1 MKFTVDRLEMLNAV
15 KKVTKAL
22 PKMSPLRELTAIK
35 FDVNSDSGTVSVTC
49 TDLNTK
55 IQCRLSGVHIEETG
69 SFLMDKIIVNILS
82 LLSGD
87 TVEFESSNIS
97 NNVVAIKSGNTLYE
111 LPVMDIKNYPVI
123 NIPFPEDFICIQN
136 IGELVKNTA
145 FAAENNGSDTR
156 GKALQNIKLQFSPTG
171 VTAQAMNANFG
182 AFAKSDKGSDGSM
195 SLIIHEKALGMLC
208 GLLTSKDTLYVGV
221 SGKIAVFMKE
231 GLIFQ
236 TLLYN
241 GDYSESVRLMERIN
255 PVYSASVDSAQLLNL
270 ADGITSIFASDD
282 DKAINMCFTADKVVM
297 QTITATGKSISSIEA
312 KDVIVTPENGFYYQS
327 KNLIDCIKHTSG
339 EIKLAVD
346 KNGFLMLSSG
356 ENRYFMAPRR
366 ATQIKVKKEEK
377 KTKTVKN
384 SVAKVKKAA

>member
-1 MKFTVDRLEMLNAV
+1 MKFTVDRIGMLNAV
-15 KKVTKAL
+15 KKATKAL
-22 PKMSPLRELTAIK
+22 PKMSPMPELTGIK
-35 FDVNSDSGTVSVTC
+35 FDVNSDSGMVSVTC
-49 TDLNTK
+49 TDLNTQ
-55 IQCRLSGVHIEETG
+55 IQCRLSGVHIEDGG
-69 SFLMDKIIVNILS
+69 SFVMDKIIVNMLS
-82 LLSGD
+82 LLPGD

-97 NNVVAIKSGNTLYE
+97 NNVVVIKSVNTQYE
-111 LPVMDIKNYPVI
+111 LPVMDVKNYPVI

-195 SLIIHEKALGMLC
+195 SLTVHEKALGMLC

-231 GLIFQ
+231 GFIFQ

-241 GDYSESVRLMERIN
+241 GDYAESSRLMEKIN
-255 PVYSASVDSAQLLNL
+255 PVYFASVDSAQLFNL
-270 ADGITSIFASDD
+270 ADGITSIFASDVD
-282 DKAINMCFTADKVVM
+282 RAINMCFTADKVVM
-297 QTITATGKSISSIEA
+297 QSITATGKSISSIEA

-327 KNLIDCIKHTSG
+327 NNLIGCIKHTRG
-339 EIKLAVD
+339 EVKLSVD
-346 KNGFLMLSSG
+346 EKGYMIISSG
-356 ENRYFMAPRR
+356 DSRYFIAPRNPP
-366 ATQIKVKKEEK
+366 QIKVKKEEK

-384 SVAKVKKAA
+384 GAAKVKKAA